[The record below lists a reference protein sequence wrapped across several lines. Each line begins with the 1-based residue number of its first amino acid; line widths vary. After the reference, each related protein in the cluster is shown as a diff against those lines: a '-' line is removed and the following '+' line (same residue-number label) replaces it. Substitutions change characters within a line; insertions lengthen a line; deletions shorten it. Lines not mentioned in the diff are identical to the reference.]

1 MKIGKRD
8 SAAVWS
14 EVSRPTRDIRP
25 SHIRERRAE
34 IETKTGTRVSIRMT
48 IWSPV

>member
-1 MKIGKRD
+1 MKIRKRD

-14 EVSRPTRDIRP
+14 EVSGPDRDIRP
-25 SHIRERRAE
+25 SHIQARGAE

-48 IWSPV
+48 FWSPV